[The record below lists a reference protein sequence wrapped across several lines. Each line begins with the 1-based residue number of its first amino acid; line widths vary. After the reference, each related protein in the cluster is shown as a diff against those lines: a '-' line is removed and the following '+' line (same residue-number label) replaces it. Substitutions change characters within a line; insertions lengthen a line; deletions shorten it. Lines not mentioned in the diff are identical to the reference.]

1 MSEKY
6 FTTSTNRMIQCV
18 DDQDLNTYQFL
29 REIDRNIQD
38 LIIGFNLGVEKMST
52 TGDPAYLKDYT
63 TEKGLERFKEKHINW
78 KRKGI
83 IKLRLLSY
91 QFLSFTLTDDQQ
103 MIQAYT
109 FEKWSFG
116 YENEQQIATEGSV
129 DGYDIR
135 KIDGKWLIDSVTF
148 YAPATNLG

>member
-1 MSEKY
+1 MNDKY
-6 FTTSTNRMIQCV
+6 LTTSTNRMIQCI
-18 DDQDLNTYQFL
+18 DDQNLRDYQFL

-52 TGDPAYLKDYT
+52 TGDPAFLKDYT

-78 KRKGI
+78 KNQGI
-83 IKLRLLSY
+83 IKLSLLSY
-91 QFLSFTLTDDQQ
+91 QFLSFTLSADQQ
-103 MIQAYT
+103 RIQSFT

-116 YENEQQIATEGSV
+116 YQNGQQIATEGSV

-148 YAPATNLG
+148 YAPAINPG